1 MGLFFRKLVEL
12 VKSSGVFKRNRKK
25 IEIKVLAALLFRVIT

>member
-1 MGLFFRKLVEL
+1 MGLFFRKLVEY
-12 VKSSGVFKRNRKK
+12 VKLARVFKRNRKK